1 MAKQAMLGEQL
12 QVFFGSGDTMNVIAA
27 ATSCAINV
35 NADTIDVSSKD
46 SGRYGSS
53 IAGKISWDITSDALF
68 FITES
73 GDTRYSYNKLMDS
86 LISGEALDVS
96 WATVSNFDTA
106 NAASDNNADEDGNV
120 FHSGRKQ
127 TSAKDLY
134 SGKAVVT
141 SLQLTADNGS
151 LSTYSVTFAGK
162 GKITKTTAS
171 GE

>member
-1 MAKQAMLGEQL
+1 MGKPFMGEQL
-12 QVFFGSGDTMNVIAA
+12 QVFFGSGNTLEVIAA
-27 ATSCAINV
+27 STSCSINI
-35 NADTIDVSSKD
+35 NADTIDVSTKD
-46 SGRYGSS
+46 SGRFGSS
-53 IAGKISWDITSDALF
+53 LAGKVTWDISADALF
-68 FITES
+68 MVSDS
-73 GDTRYSYNKLMDS
+73 GDTRYSYEKLLDS
-86 LISGEALDVS
+86 LISGEPLDVS

-106 NAASDNNADEDGNV
+106 NAASDNNSDEYGNV
-120 FHSGRKQ
+120 FTPSRKQ